1 MSSKAISLLF
11 LTICLL
17 LATGATA
24 VQADPDA
31 PVGTGFTYQGRLLD
45 DTNPANGLYDLVF
58 KLYEVPTGG
67 TAAAQIT
74 QPDIAVQDGLFV
86 INLDFS
92 AVFDGRA
99 YWLGVEVR
107 PGSSSGAYEPL
118 LPRQPLLPT
127 PYASYSSESSWDGLH
142 NVPPSLADGNDAD
155 TLAGLTCGSGQV
167 AKWDGAAW
175 VCGTDNV
182 GDGGG
187 GGDITAV
194 NPSVGLI
201 GGGSSGDVELGI
213 AETYRLPQTCSSGH
227 IPLWNGSNWVCT
239 VDYNTTYEAG
249 TGLVLIG
256 TQFQLAWSYMLPQ
269 ECAVGERPWWNG
281 SLWVCGADNDTTY
294 SAGTGLVLAGTQFLL
309 ATGYRLPQQCG
320 INQIAKWNGSNW
332 VCSDDAIGGG
342 GGDITAVNAG
352 TGLSGGGSSGD
363 VTLSASFG
371 GSGSAST
378 IARSDHNHLGQT
390 WTGSNNP
397 VTIGGSFSS
406 APLVLSNSSAHGL
419 SIPSA
424 SGDGIHIGQVGGA
437 GGGSVSGYSNGLEIE
452 RTQGHGIY
460 IGRSVYDGLYIAE
473 ATNGVWANNTSGN
486 GFFVADSLWNGFAA
500 TQVARDGVHIAAAGS
515 PSQQVSSAENNG
527 VEIQGAQGSGFY
539 VGRADLYGVNV
550 NNAGDDGVRI
560 RDAGVDGLHIEDASD
575 DGVQIGLSQSPN
587 YGVYVPA
594 PGVAYNALLVSTAN
608 SSGEWGLFT
617 LDKIYA
623 ANVTFNSMTLLAQV
637 TGEQALLPGEL
648 VAAAGVAE
656 PMPGS
661 PTALPL
667 VRPAE
672 PTAWPGVVGVVESR
686 LVLEP
691 PVGKEESADLVLHSM
706 AGAAQPGDYVALTV
720 YGVAQVKVA
729 ETAVIQTG
737 QQLTLAEVAGTVR
750 ALRTVQ
756 VDGVTLTEG
765 SMVIGFALAEPTA
778 DSDTI
783 PVFVT
788 LR

>member
-24 VQADPDA
+24 VQADPST
-31 PVGTGFTYQGRLLD
+31 PVGSGFTYQGRLLD
-45 DTNPANGLYDLVF
+45 DAAPANGLYDFVF
-58 KLYEVPTGG
+58 KLYEVATGG
-67 TAAAQIT
+67 TAVAQIT
-74 QPDIAVQDGLFV
+74 HPDMAVQDGLFV
-86 INLDFS
+86 VTLDFGT
-92 AVFDGRA
+92 VFDGRA
-99 YWLGVEVR
+99 YWLGIEVR
-107 PGSSSGAYEPL
+107 PGDSSGAYEPL

-127 PYASYSSESSWDGLH
+127 PYASYSSESSWEGLH
-142 NVPPSLADGNDAD
+142 NVPPSLADGSDAD
-155 TLAGLTCGSGQV
+155 TLAGLTCSGGQI
-167 AKWDGAAW
+167 AEWNGAAW
-175 VCGTDNV
+175 VCGTDDV

-194 NPSVGLI
+194 NAGVGLI
-201 GGGSSGDVELGI
+201 GGGSSGDVGLGI
-213 AETYRLPQTCSSGH
+213 AETYRLPQTCSSDH
-227 IPLWNGSNWVCT
+227 IPLWNGSNWICT

-269 ECAVGERPWWNG
+269 DCEVGERPWWNG

-294 SAGTGLVLAGTQFLL
+294 SAGTGLALAGTQFLL

-320 INQIAKWNGSNW
+320 VNQIAKWNGSSW

-390 WTGSNNP
+390 WTGNNNP
-397 VTIGGSFSS
+397 LTIGGSFTS
-406 APLVLSNSSAHGL
+406 APLVLSNSNSHGL

-486 GFFVADSLWNGFAA
+486 GFYVADSGWNGLAA
-500 TQVARDGVHIAAAGS
+500 TQVAQDGVHIGAAGS
-515 PSQQVSSAENNG
+515 PSQRLSTWDKNG
-527 VEIQGAQGSGFY
+527 VEIEGAEGNGLY
-539 VGRADLYGVNV
+539 VGRADINGVLIA
-550 NNAGDDGVRI
+550 NAAVDGVQVA
-560 RDAGVDGLHIEDASD
+560 DSGD
-575 DGVQIGLSQSPN
+575 DGVQIGSGAQSSN

-594 PGVAYNALLVSTAN
+594 PGVAYDALLVSTAN
-608 SSGEWGLFT
+608 ASGEWGLFT

-623 ANVTFNSMTLLAQV
+623 ANVTSNSMTLLAQV
-637 TGEQALLPGEL
+637 TGEQALSPGEL

-656 PMPGS
+656 PLSGS
-661 PTALPL
+661 PTMLPL
-667 VRPAE
+667 VRPAD
-672 PTAWPGVVGVVESR
+672 PTAWAGVVGVVESR
-686 LVLEP
+686 MVLEP
-691 PVGKEESADLVLHSM
+691 PAGKEDNSDLVFHSV
-706 AGAAQPGDYVALTV
+706 AGAAQPGDYVALMV

-737 QQLTLAEVAGTVR
+737 QQLTLAEVAGTAR

-765 SMVIGFALAEPTA
+765 SMVVGIALAEPTA